1 MKALKEYLAAEHDA
15 AAARAEALRRDARG
29 DESIFEK
36 VRANMFEIFGTIA
49 AVSEKQY
56 ADPAQARA
64 FFLRKLR
71 EIPSGWRKSA
81 EAAGQHGDEAKKHM
95 ESVKL
100 AAVAE
105 IEAYLLKNW
114 GGDAL

>member
-1 MKALKEYLAAEHDA
+1 MKALKEYLAAEREA
-15 AAARAEALRRDARG
+15 AAARAEALQRDARG

-49 AVSEKQY
+49 AVAGRQY

-71 EIPSGWRKSA
+71 EIPSGWRQSA
-81 EAAGQHGDEAKKHM
+81 ETAGQHGDEKKKHM

-105 IEAYLLKNW
+105 IEAYVLKNW